1 MLQITRYCVDFFVQ
15 FQVIRLSEKTR
26 ETKLNKT
33 NEQASN
39 KKNRVCNYKTIKVDR
54 RRRRLWTSKIN
65 NNCYYTNHY
74 I

>member
-15 FQVIRLSEKTR
+15 FQVIRLSGKNERGKR
-26 ETKLNKT
+26 NKT
-33 NEQASN
+33 KNEQAS
-39 KKNRVCNYKTIKVDR
+39 KKNRVCNYKTIKVD